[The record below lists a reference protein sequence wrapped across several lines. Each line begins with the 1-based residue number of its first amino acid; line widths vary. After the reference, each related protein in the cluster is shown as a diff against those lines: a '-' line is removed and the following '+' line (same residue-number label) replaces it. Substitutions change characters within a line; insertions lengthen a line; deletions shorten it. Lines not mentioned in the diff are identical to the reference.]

1 MVIDSDSEFYI
12 GGQFTYSLNP
22 QDFREISFSI
32 LPDANEKF
40 NTFSAKIS
48 MYSNIGNEIKVPIIK
63 NLRVVAIE

>member
-1 MVIDSDSEFYI
+1 MVIDSTSEFYV
-12 GGQFTYSLNP
+12 GGQFTYSVNP

-40 NTFSAKIS
+40 NTFSAKIC
-48 MYSNIGNEIKVPIIK
+48 MYSDSGNEIKVPIIK